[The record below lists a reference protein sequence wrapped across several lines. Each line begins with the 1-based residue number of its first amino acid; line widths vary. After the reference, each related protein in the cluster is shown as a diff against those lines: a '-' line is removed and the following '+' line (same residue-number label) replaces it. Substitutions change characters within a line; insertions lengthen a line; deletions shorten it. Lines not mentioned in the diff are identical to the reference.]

1 MVMKKLIERQYI
13 IENTKAFLRYHQLV
27 ELLKALEKRE
37 LPNEIIDFINQHIE
51 LLNSVSDTEKYFA
64 KTIKETENEI
74 IKHIEKKTNVVPKNH
89 YRKRWLAL
97 GIGAFGLPIGVTIGS
112 VSGNMGMLGAG
123 LPIGL
128 GIGSVVGSSMDKKAF
143 NEGRQLD
150 FEVKH

>member
-1 MVMKKLIERQYI
+1 MKKLIERQYI
-13 IENTKAFLRYHQLV
+13 LENTKVLSRYHQLG

-37 LPNEIIDFINQHIE
+37 LPNEIVDFINQHIE
-51 LLNSVSDTEKYFA
+51 LLNSISDSEKYFA
-64 KTIKETENEI
+64 KTIKEKENEI
-74 IKHIEKKTNVVPKNH
+74 IKHIEKKINLVPKNY

-128 GIGSVVGSSMDKKAF
+128 GIGSVVGSNMDKKAF

-150 FEVKH
+150 YEINY